1 MKIIKMLAQ
10 LIGMVILAG
19 LLLLVLWGIV
29 KLFIFLIT
37 IFSIVMGFALALI
50 IAVGLIVVLFQTIK
64 EILCGK
70 DKDKKT
76 Q

>member
-19 LLLLVLWGIV
+19 LLLLVLWGII

-64 EILCGK
+64 ELLCGK
-70 DKDKKT
+70 DTGKKK